1 MFLLEIIVRQWHENT
16 EGKIGKPPR
25 KREKKSE
32 GKEVE
37 QIEVQLTLTTLK
49 PIHAKWLVDFSN
61 HMTTLE
67 GEQVISRDWSTAG
80 MTNALKNGETCLEPL
95 NLFADIYPLV
105 RGPSVE

>member
-49 PIHAKWLVDFSN
+49 PIHAKWLVDISN

-80 MTNALKNGETCLEPL
+80 MANALKNGETCLEPL
-95 NLFADIYPLV
+95 NLFADIDPLV